1 MKHPKCGALVVALML
16 VTNVFAQTAAD
27 GSNGSGEEFLDSIM
41 SIGEVEVVANKRPEI
56 IRPQTLAGADLQ
68 RLNSHSV
75 ADALR
80 HFSGVQLK
88 DYGGIG
94 GIKTVNIRSM
104 GTNHVGVF
112 YNGIQL
118 GNAQNGQVDLGRYS
132 LDNIEAISLY
142 NGQRSNIFQSAK
154 DFASSSAIYI
164 YTRRPHFTD
173 GKDYQLS
180 VQMRTGSFG
189 LANPSVVWNQRL
201 TDKISMSANAEYTHA
216 NGRYKFRYTRKRP
229 DGSIAYD
236 TTATRQNG
244 DVEALRTELGFYGY
258 LPQGK
263 WNLNGYF
270 YTSERG
276 IPGAIVN
283 NVFRRGERQW
293 DKSAFG
299 QGAFEKKF
307 SSLYSL
313 KVSGK
318 FAWDYSRYL
327 RDDPKELYLNN
338 HYYQKEAY
346 LSVSNLFNITDWWS
360 ASAAADLQWNTM
372 DADLADFAYPTRW
385 TQLAA
390 IATAINYKRVSLQA
404 SLLGTFI
411 QENTR
416 SRKAYTASP
425 RKHELSPAVF
435 FNYRPTGSDWVNIPY
450 AHIQ

>member
-27 GSNGSGEEFLDSIM
+27 GGNGSGEEFLDSIM

-201 TDKISMSANAEYTHA
+201 TDMPNTPTPTGGTSSDTRA
-216 NGRYKFRYTRKRP
+216 NGL
-229 DGSIAYD
+229 
-236 TTATRQNG
+236 TA
-244 DVEALRTELGFYGY
+244 A
-258 LPQGK
+258 
-263 WNLNGYF
+263 
-270 YTSERG
+270 
-276 IPGAIVN
+276 
-283 NVFRRGERQW
+283 
-293 DKSAFG
+293 
-299 QGAFEKKF
+299 
-307 SSLYSL
+307 
-313 KVSGK
+313 
-318 FAWDYSRYL
+318 
-327 RDDPKELYLNN
+327 
-338 HYYQKEAY
+338 
-346 LSVSNLFNITDWWS
+346 
-360 ASAAADLQWNTM
+360 
-372 DADLADFAYPTRW
+372 
-385 TQLAA
+385 
-390 IATAINYKRVSLQA
+390 
-404 SLLGTFI
+404 
-411 QENTR
+411 
-416 SRKAYTASP
+416 
-425 RKHELSPAVF
+425 
-435 FNYRPTGSDWVNIPY
+435 
-450 AHIQ
+450 